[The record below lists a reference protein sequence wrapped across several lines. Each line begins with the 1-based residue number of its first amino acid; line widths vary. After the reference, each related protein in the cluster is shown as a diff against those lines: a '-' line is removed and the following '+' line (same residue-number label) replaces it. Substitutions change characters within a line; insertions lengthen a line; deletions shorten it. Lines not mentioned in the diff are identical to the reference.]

1 MTPSKYSYIALIPP
15 EQLPA
20 LSEVLEKARAVAA
33 DPDSTLAQL
42 GWTIS
47 ADKALLGILLK
58 FVQSPYYR
66 RRIVVSDAQIALELI
81 GPRTAMDLLTAA
93 NVRRAFRGFTSRHV
107 SLRDF
112 VDYGLSV
119 GAMLG
124 AIKQHTQTTPV
135 VNPLALGVLH
145 NVGELAMLYKLG
157 DVYIDDVV
165 LEASKLQLSRY
176 KIEQRAYGIDHYEQ
190 SAAMLR
196 HWKLPEVFA
205 QAAYHIPESRGMGNG
220 EAVQL
225 RQSIMLTRQHWDLC
239 PGFWRAEKSE
249 FEDDTLET
257 LDDRIEPILE
267 TARETRD
274 YLLQVAF

>member
-1 MTPSKYSYIALIPP
+1 MEPSKYNYLALIPP

-20 LSEVLEKARAVAA
+20 LSEVLEKARAIAA
-33 DPDSTLAQL
+33 DPDATLAQL
-42 GWTIS
+42 AWTIS

-58 FVQSPYYR
+58 FAQSPYYR
-66 RRIVVSDAQIALELI
+66 RRVKVSEAKIALELI
-81 GPRTAMDLLTAA
+81 GPRTAMDLLAAA
-93 NVRRAFRGFTSRHV
+93 NIRFAFQGFTSRHV

-112 VDYGLSV
+112 VDYGLGV
-119 GAMLG
+119 GATLG
-124 AIKQHTQTTPV
+124 AIKQHTQTTPA

-165 LEASKLQLSRY
+165 LKASNLKLSRY
-176 KIEQRAYGIDHYEQ
+176 KIEQRAYGTDHYEQ
-190 SAAMLR
+190 TAAMLR

-205 QAAYHIPESRGMGNG
+205 QAAYQIPESRGAGNS

-225 RQSIMLTRQHWDLC
+225 RQSIILTRQHWDLC

-249 FEDDTLET
+249 FGDDVLET
-257 LDDRIEPILE
+257 LDDLIEPILE

-274 YLLQVAF
+274 YLLQIAF